1 MEKIK
6 LSDAEKSKLIADTKE
21 QIAHLIMFFAVQAK
35 FSQAYDLAS
44 NFEDTYDY
52 NVVTD
57 DGIEKLDESLGKI
70 STFSNDMSN
79 MCNEEAFKV
88 EEKLGILLSSL
99 IKEKL
104 DQKVF
109 GFTFPRR
116 YANPEVLKNSSFF
129 ESIELEYEDEKDE
142 DIIYRTDFDLF
153 TKEAKAAIAADEE
166 IEDENKTCRRCME
179 EKKNEI

>member
-70 STFSNDMSN
+70 STFSNDMNN
-79 MCNEEAFKV
+79 MCTEEEFKV
-88 EEKLGILLSSL
+88 EEKLGMLLSSL
-99 IKEKL
+99 IKERL
-104 DQKVF
+104 DRKVF
-109 GFTFPRR
+109 GFAFPRR
-116 YANPEVLKNSSFF
+116 YADPEVLKDSSFF
-129 ESIELEYEDEKDE
+129 ESIELEYEDENVA
-142 DIIYRTDFDLF
+142 DIMAKTDFELF

-166 IEDENKTCRRCME
+166 IEDENKACRLCMGGE
-179 EKKNEI
+179 KNEI